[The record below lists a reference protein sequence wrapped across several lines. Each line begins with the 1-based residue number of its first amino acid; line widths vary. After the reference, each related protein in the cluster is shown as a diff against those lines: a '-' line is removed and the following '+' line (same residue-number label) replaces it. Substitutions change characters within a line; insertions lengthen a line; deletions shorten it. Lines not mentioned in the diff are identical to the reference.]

1 MYYFVADSQREYKEF
16 NFGAF
21 INKGQYDFQ
30 GVQVADKVSLSC
42 SRYPFVSYGQ
52 SKTMTTIAGVS
63 DHGELKVMMSDGT
76 ICLVN
81 SGEVTVQGIY

>member
-1 MYYFVADSQREYKEF
+1 MVKTAKDDSARMVAAYPLPMSMQLVQLYNDKQSMYYFVADSQREYKEF

-42 SRYPFVSYGQ
+42 SRYPFVSY
-52 SKTMTTIAGVS
+52 
-63 DHGELKVMMSDGT
+63 
-76 ICLVN
+76 
-81 SGEVTVQGIY
+81 